1 MFKRI
6 EGTLPNGNPKTL
18 FRAIALN
25 TQQFA
30 LVQGI
35 IAFHNGET
43 KLTRKQILA
52 CNETL
57 RPGKAYMPYFISKN
71 VACRRSGDPF
81 GIYDLSG
88 LKASSGKSV
97 VAVPAKKE
105 KKAKAKKEAKAKKG
119 PKVHVPVVTPTGEMT
134 VAGETLKDKV
144 LSGEMSFTDAVS
156 EILAS

>member
-6 EGTLPNGNPKTL
+6 EGTLENGNPRSL

-30 LVQGI
+30 LVQSI

-88 LKASSGKSV
+88 LKAAYERLAGSL
-97 VAVPAKKE
+97 
-105 KKAKAKKEAKAKKG
+105 
-119 PKVHVPVVTPTGEMT
+119 PTT
-134 VAGETLKDKV
+134 TQK
-144 LSGEMSFTDAVS
+144 
-156 EILAS
+156 I

>member
-1 MFKRI
+1 MAFKRI
-6 EGTLPNGNPKTL
+6 EGKLENGNPRTL

-25 TQQFA
+25 TEQFK
-30 LVQGI
+30 LVQDI

-71 VACRRSGDPF
+71 VACRRTGDPF

-88 LKASSGKSV
+88 LKAASGKSV
-97 VAVPAKKE
+97 VATPNKKE
-105 KKAKAKKEAKAKKG
+105 AKPKREAKAKKG
-119 PKVHVPVVTPTGEMT
+119 KKLVDAPADPVLNTLAEEVKAGNITFVDA
-134 VAGETLKDKV
+134 VAGL
-144 LSGEMSFTDAVS
+144 
-156 EILAS
+156 LA

>member
-1 MFKRI
+1 MFKRL
-6 EGTLPNGNPKTL
+6 EGTNSKGTPITL

-43 KLTRKQILA
+43 KLTRKQILE

-88 LKASSGKSV
+88 LKAASGKSV
-97 VAVPAKKE
+97 AAPTPKKE

-119 PKVHVPVVTPTGEMT
+119 TKVLAPVVTPEGEMT

-144 LSGEMSFTDAVS
+144 LSGEMSFTDAVA
-156 EILAS
+156 EILA

>member
-30 LVQGI
+30 LVQAI
-35 IAFHNGET
+35 IAFHEGET

-71 VACRRSGDPF
+71 VACRRAGDPF

-88 LKASSGKSV
+88 LKAASGKSV
-97 VAVPAKKE
+97 VAEPS
-105 KKAKAKKEAKAKKG
+105 KKEAKKGKKESKG
-119 PKVHVPVVTPTGEMT
+119 KREKKNVSVETPIAEIADAVRSGEVTFENA
-134 VAGETLKDKV
+134 VAGLLT
-144 LSGEMSFTDAVS
+144 A
-156 EILAS
+156 